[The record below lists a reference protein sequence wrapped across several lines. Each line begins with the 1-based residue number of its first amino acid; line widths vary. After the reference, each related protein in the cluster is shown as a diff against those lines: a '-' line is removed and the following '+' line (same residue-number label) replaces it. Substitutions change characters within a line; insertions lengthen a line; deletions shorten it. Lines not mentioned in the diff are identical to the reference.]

1 MLYNIL
7 LIVQI
12 VVSVAMIALI
22 LMQHGKGADAGAAFG
37 SGASG
42 TVFGSRGS
50 GNFLSRTTAIL
61 ATIFFVNCIALAWMV
76 SNRTTNTATSIMDS
90 VPASTIVPKIAPEVP
105 AAPASSEVPA
115 VPAQGAPASGST
127 ELPKTEA
134 APAATATPAPA
145 AQAEVP
151 AASAAPAEPAKPAEA
166 APATPAASGEAATT
180 EPKKP

>member
-12 VVSVAMIALI
+12 VVSAAMIVLI

-61 ATIFFVNCIALAWMV
+61 ATIFFVNCIALAWIV
-76 SNRTTNTATSIMDS
+76 SNRITTPTSIMDS
-90 VPASTIVPKIAPEVP
+90 ALPASTSAPKVEVPVNSEVP
-105 AAPASSEVPA
+105 AAPA
-115 VPAQGAPASGST
+115 QNAPVGS

-134 APAATATPAPA
+134 A
-145 AQAEVP
+145 
-151 AASAAPAEPAKPAEA
+151 APAEV
-166 APATPAASGEAATT
+166 PATPAATEAKPATPATSGEAATT
-180 EPKKP
+180 TEPKKP

>member
-61 ATIFFVNCIALAWMV
+61 ATVFFVNCIALAWIV
-76 SNRTTNTATSIMDS
+76 SNRTINAPTSIMDS
-90 VPASTIVPKIAPEVP
+90 VPASTISPEVP
-105 AAPASSEVPA
+105 AAAPTNSEVPA
-115 VPAQGAPASGST
+115 VPGQSAPAA

-134 APAATATPAPA
+134 APATVTPA

-151 AASAAPAEPAKPAEA
+151 AASAAPAQTETAKPAEA
-166 APATPAASGEAATT
+166 APAASAEAATT
-180 EPKKP
+180 EQKKP

>member
-61 ATIFFVNCIALAWMV
+61 ATVFFVNCIALAWMV
-76 SNRTTNTATSIMDS
+76 SNRTINAPTSIMDS
-90 VPASTIVPKIAPEVP
+90 VPASTIAPEVP
-105 AAPASSEVPA
+105 AAAPTNSEVPA
-115 VPAQGAPASGST
+115 VPGQSAAPAA

-134 APAATATPAPA
+134 APATATPA

-151 AASAAPAEPAKPAEA
+151 AASAAPAQTETAKPAEA
-166 APATPAASGEAATT
+166 APAASGEAATT
-180 EPKKP
+180 EQKKP

>member
-12 VVSVAMIALI
+12 VVSVAMIVLI

-61 ATIFFVNCIALAWMV
+61 ATVFFVNCIALAWIV
-76 SNRTTNTATSIMDS
+76 SNRSTTPTSIMDS
-90 VPASTIVPKIAPEVP
+90 ALPTSTIAPKVETPVNSEVP
-105 AAPASSEVPA
+105 AAPV
-115 VPAQGAPASGST
+115 QTAPVGS

-134 APAATATPAPA
+134 VP
-145 AQAEVP
+145 AEVP
-151 AASAAPAEPAKPAEA
+151 ATPAATEAK
-166 APATPAASGEAATT
+166 PATPAASGEAATT
-180 EPKKP
+180 TEQPKKP